1 MADVVGICNSAL
13 AKIGAARIVSLT
25 EGSKNANVCA
35 EQYDKLRDDLLRG
48 HVWNFAIRR
57 VKLARLAED
66 PAFGFARAYQL
77 PADWLRTVSVHDT
90 ARADPA
96 ARQGVRYRIEGR
108 RLLSDAEEVYLRYV
122 ARVADPNAM
131 PPDFR
136 EALAALLGRELA
148 VPLAQSVNL
157 QQVLDEQFRRRLRR
171 ARSVDAVEDFP
182 EDLPAGRW
190 VAVRG

>member
-48 HVWNFAIRR
+48 HAWNFAIRR
-57 VKLARLAED
+57 AKLARLAEA

-77 PADWLRTVSVHDT
+77 PADWLRTVAVQDDADET
-90 ARADPA
+90 PGARL
-96 ARQGVRYRIEGR
+96 RYRIEGR
-108 RLLSDAEEVYLRYV
+108 RLLSDAEAVYLRYV
-122 ARVADPNAM
+122 ARVTDPNAM

-182 EDLPAGRW
+182 DDLPPGRW

>member
-25 EGSKNANVCA
+25 EGSKNANACA

-48 HVWNFAIRR
+48 HAWNFAIRR
-57 VKLARLAED
+57 VKLARLAEA
-66 PAFGFARAYQL
+66 PAFGFAHAYQL
-77 PADWLRTVSVHDT
+77 PADWLRTVSAHDE
-90 ARADPA
+90 PA
-96 ARQGVRYRIEGR
+96 ARRGARYRIEGR
-108 RLLSDAEEVYLRYV
+108 RLLSGAEAVYLRYV

-171 ARSVDAVEDFP
+171 ARSVDAVEDVP
-182 EDLPAGRW
+182 DDLPPGRW

>member
-13 AKIGAARIVSLT
+13 AKIGAARIVALT

-48 HVWNFAIRR
+48 HTWNFAIRR
-57 VKLARLAED
+57 AKLARLAEA

-77 PADWLRTVSVHDT
+77 PADWLRTVAVQD
-90 ARADPA
+90 DPDEA
-96 ARQGVRYRIEGR
+96 SGARQPLRYRIEGR
-108 RLLSDAEEVYLRYV
+108 RLLSDAGAVYLRYV
-122 ARVADPNAM
+122 ARVTDPNAM

-182 EDLPAGRW
+182 DDRPPGRW

>member
-13 AKIGAARIVSLT
+13 AKIGAARTVSLT

-48 HVWNFAIRR
+48 HAWNFAVRR

-77 PADWLRTVSVHDT
+77 PADWLRTVSVHD
-90 ARADPA
+90 DPA
-96 ARQGVRYRIEGR
+96 ARRGVRYRIEGR
-108 RLLSDAEEVYLRYV
+108 RLLSDGEAIYLRYV

-182 EDLPAGRW
+182 EALPPGRW